1 MDILQGTIVVKTL
14 QGLES
19 LLADEMSRLGAP
31 APEIRTRAVVCEGT
45 GNPELLYRLNFH
57 LRTGLRVYVKLSEG
71 RVSDYDDL
79 YAHVKEM
86 AWETLFR
93 SSQTLAVHATCYS
106 DVFTHSHFT
115 ALKVKDAIV
124 DKLRES
130 TGRRPNVDT
139 QNPNYSVHILIRGL
153 DMELYLDTSGEP
165 LFKRGYR
172 EPGARAPLNESLAA
186 GLVML
191 SNWQPD
197 KDLLWDPMCGSGT
210 IAIEA
215 AMIQAGIAPGLLRE
229 NYGFQRW
236 GTWDAELFSGI
247 KSEAESMVQRVARP
261 AIYASDKDGRQVR
274 LAKSNAMAAGVLKHI
289 RWSSGD
295 FFHAKTPADRGV
307 MITNPPY
314 DERMA
319 LDDAVAFYKGIGD
332 KMKADMQSWDAWIF
346 SGQLDGMKHLG
357 LRPGKKHKLY
367 NGPIPCLYNHYE
379 LFSGKRNAHLAESSE
394 T

>member
-153 DMELYLDTSGEP
+153 DMEL
-165 LFKRGYR
+165 
-172 EPGARAPLNESLAA
+172 
-186 GLVML
+186 
-191 SNWQPD
+191 
-197 KDLLWDPMCGSGT
+197 
-210 IAIEA
+210 
-215 AMIQAGIAPGLLRE
+215 
-229 NYGFQRW
+229 
-236 GTWDAELFSGI
+236 
-247 KSEAESMVQRVARP
+247 
-261 AIYASDKDGRQVR
+261 
-274 LAKSNAMAAGVLKHI
+274 
-289 RWSSGD
+289 
-295 FFHAKTPADRGV
+295 
-307 MITNPPY
+307 
-314 DERMA
+314 
-319 LDDAVAFYKGIGD
+319 
-332 KMKADMQSWDAWIF
+332 
-346 SGQLDGMKHLG
+346 
-357 LRPGKKHKLY
+357 
-367 NGPIPCLYNHYE
+367 
-379 LFSGKRNAHLAESSE
+379 
-394 T
+394 